1 MRRMPALALSLIFVA
16 VGCTKSTQLIHVV
29 TLNEPLPT
37 VSGPSVADGT
47 PLSSDDYRG
56 KVLVLNVWATWCG
69 PCRLEQPDLVRVA
82 NAYAS
87 KGVRFLGI
95 NYEDQDAGARAWIK
109 QFGVPYPSFADPS
122 GRTAAQLKYPN
133 VPDTIIVD
141 ASGTQ
146 RYLLIGQTNQVELSK
161 YLDLVLASPTPTPP
175 STSVTGSS

>member
-1 MRRMPALALSLIFVA
+1 MRRTSALALSLVFIL

-37 VSGPSVADGT
+37 VSGPSVTDGS

-69 PCRLEQPDLVRVA
+69 PCRREQPDLVRVA

-87 KGVRFLGI
+87 KGVDFLGI
-95 NYEDQDAGARAWIK
+95 NYEDQDPGARAWIK
-109 QFGVPYPSFADPS
+109 QFDVPYPSFADPS

-141 ASGTQ
+141 AAGTQ
-146 RYLLIGQTNQVELSK
+146 RYLFIGQTSQAELSR
-161 YLDLVLASPTPTPP
+161 YLDLVLASPGAASP
-175 STSVTGSS
+175 S